1 VNRKT
6 FQKSSAALTP
16 PAMAKSSREVRSLS
30 SSPSM
35 HEPIARDIKC
45 GDAREKGRRQIR
57 EKRPSA
63 SQCQSGQASDCDVG
77 TGDRG
82 QRAVH
87 G

>member
-1 VNRKT
+1 
-6 FQKSSAALTP
+6 
-16 PAMAKSSREVRSLS
+16 
-30 SSPSM
+30 M
-35 HEPIARDIKC
+35 HEPIARDMKC